1 MDDRQVQIL
10 IHTDAGIRLSPDLR
24 QGLEREL
31 GEALR
36 RFSSQI
42 QRIDVHLSDI
52 NGPHIEVNDKEC
64 RLRIQAARRPPVVVK
79 ERAPSSALAVTGAA
93 HKAVR
98 LLDAALEQEHGH
110 PGTATIRT
118 MPAD

>member
-10 IHTDAGIRLSPDLR
+10 IHADASIRLSPDLT
-24 QGLEREL
+24 QGFEAEIT
-31 GEALR
+31 EALG
-36 RFSSQI
+36 RFGDSI
-42 QRIDVHLSDI
+42 QRIDVHLRDI
-52 NGPHIEVNDKEC
+52 SGPHFEVNDKEC
-64 RLRIQAARRPPVVVK
+64 GLRIHAARRPPIVVK

-98 LLDAALEQEHGH
+98 VLDAAREQEHGH

-118 MPAD
+118 LPAD